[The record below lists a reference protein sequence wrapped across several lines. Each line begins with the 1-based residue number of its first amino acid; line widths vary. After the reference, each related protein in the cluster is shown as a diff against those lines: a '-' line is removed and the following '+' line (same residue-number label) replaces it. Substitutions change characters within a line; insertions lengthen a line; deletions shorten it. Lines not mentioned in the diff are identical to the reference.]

1 MTKVTVS
8 QRGIEIPVSAMRKL
22 APLAEAAK
30 KRGVS
35 VIHLNIGQPD
45 IETPPEFLEAVRN
58 FPERTLA
65 YAPSEGRPE
74 CVEGMLEYYARLDI
88 SLQPEQIV
96 ITTAGSESLLFA
108 LLACCDV
115 GDEVI
120 VPEPFYSN
128 YGSVAVMTGLRLVP
142 FITRAEDGYRLPP
155 RADIERV
162 IGERTR
168 AILYSS
174 PGNPTGVVY
183 TPTEIAMLG
192 EIAREHDLFLIADE
206 VYRELTY
213 DEQLATSA
221 LYLPDMDEHVVVLD
235 SVSKRYSACGARVGC
250 LVSRN
255 AAVMEAVMKMAMARL
270 SAPVLEQIGAAA
282 CIAHTPP
289 AYFDEMRAEY
299 RRRRDILFE
308 RLNSVEGVFCPKP
321 AGAFYAMVKIEGVDT
336 EDFSRWLLTDFEQ
349 GGETVMVAPG
359 AGFYTTPGLGRDEI
373 RIAYV
378 LETETLA
385 RAMGLLATAIRR
397 YRVCKGV
404 QLNAHT

>member
-1 MTKVTVS
+1 MARVSVS
-8 QRGIEIPVSAMRKL
+8 QRGIEIPASAMRKL

-30 KRGVS
+30 RRGVN

-74 CVEGMLEYYARLDI
+74 CVEGMIEYYAHLDI
-88 SLQPEQIV
+88 PLQPEHIV

-108 LLACCDV
+108 LLACCDA

-128 YGSVAVMTGLRLVP
+128 YGSLATMTGLRLVP
-142 FITRAEDGYRLPP
+142 FLTRAEDGYRLPP
-155 RADIERV
+155 RAEIERL

-174 PGNPTGVVY
+174 PGNPTGAVY
-183 TPTEIAMLG
+183 TPDEVAMLG
-192 EIAREHDLFLIADE
+192 EIAREHGLFIIADE

-213 DEQLATSA
+213 DGPLATSA
-221 LYLPDMDEHVVVLD
+221 LYLPNMEEHVVVLD
-235 SVSKRYSACGARVGC
+235 SVSKRYSACGARIGC
-250 LVSRN
+250 LVTRN

-282 CIAHTPP
+282 CVAHTPP
-289 AYFDEMRAEY
+289 SYFDEMRAEY
-299 RRRRDILFE
+299 RRRRDIVFE
-308 RLNSVEGVFCPKP
+308 RMNAIEGVVCPKP
-321 AGAFYAMVKIEGVDT
+321 AGAFYAMVTITGVDT
-336 EDFSRWLLTDFEQ
+336 EDFCRWLLTDFEQ
-349 GGETVMVAPG
+349 DGETVMVSPG
-359 AGFYTTPGLGRDEI
+359 AGFYTTPGLGHDEI

-378 LETETLA
+378 LGTETLA
-385 RAMGLLATAIRR
+385 RAMDLLAAAIRR
-397 YRVCKGV
+397 YRASRNPVS
-404 QLNAHT
+404 